1 MSRRLRRRRC
11 AVVSFA
17 ALLAGGAG
25 AYAMGEEP
33 GLSTQTPT
41 LEEVRVIGRREA
53 LAEAQ
58 LSASAVT
65 VSDADQVSLSRSVGD
80 WIELLPGVSL
90 NGQGG
95 LLQAYSIRGFSRAR
109 IRTEIDGVP
118 IFTDRRAGNSV
129 SFVPPELLGQVV
141 VEKAPSSSLY
151 GSGAMG
157 GAVSLNSVAPEG
169 FRLRLD
175 GRSNDEQFALTA
187 LGGSRDFGAGISLR
201 RAQDA
206 RAGNGQVLNTRYE
219 QVAALLR
226 GRQQIG
232 ALDIAYTW
240 LPSVG
245 RDIGRSN
252 ARYPLRRVSR
262 TPHDRHSV
270 ARLELRSNEGWLLRA
285 YHHYQDWDTQV
296 ERVGRRS
303 NLTTYRAHTLGALFF
318 ASTQALGGAG
328 AWGME
333 WVARRGVDI
342 RESEFSG
349 ANARPLRQRVLDG
362 HEDTLGLFVEQG
374 WNLARTNI
382 RGGLR
387 IDRMAQSGGGQDEQD
402 TRWSGLLRAEHA
414 ASSALTLSAELAT
427 AYRFPSLSERYFSG
441 VTPRGEVLGNPDLA
455 PEVRDSVEV
464 GIAYRPLRRALS
476 AGLAVYHSQL
486 DDYIQRLSIDETL
499 TTFKNLR
506 EADITGAEA
515 QLKFRRG
522 RAAHSFSYQWQ
533 KGEDATGITLADLNP
548 SEWRYHLSYL
558 AGRYT
563 LHSDF
568 RYRPARD
575 KSTPGEL
582 PLASAA
588 LWNLS
593 LAREVLRQWRA
604 ELYVSNVLNETYRAS
619 ADRLAPLQPGRSIGV
634 RLTWIGD

>member
-1 MSRRLRRRRC
+1 MSPL
-11 AVVSFA
+11 VV
-17 ALLAGGAG
+17 ALLAAGFGAT
-25 AYAMGEEP
+25 AYATGNDP
-33 GLSTQTPT
+33 GLSVETPP
-41 LEEVRVIGRREA
+41 LEEVRVIGRREV

-58 LSASAVT
+58 FSSSAVT
-65 VSDADQVSLSRSVGD
+65 ISSEDQVSLSRSVGD

-157 GAVSLNSVAPEG
+157 GVVSLNSADPRG

-175 GRSNDEQFALTA
+175 GRSNDEQLALTA
-187 LGGSRDFGAGISLR
+187 LGGNRDFGGGISVR

-206 RAGNGQVLNTRYE
+206 RAGNGQALNTRYE

-226 GRQQIG
+226 GRHRVG
-232 ALDIAYTW
+232 DLDVTYTW
-240 LPSVG
+240 LPGVG

-252 ARYPLRRVSR
+252 ALYPLRRVSR
-262 TPHDRHSV
+262 TPRDRHSV
-270 ARLELRSNEGWLLRA
+270 ARLEFRSNEDWLLRA
-285 YHHYQDWDTQV
+285 YHHYQNWDTQV

-303 NLTTYRAHTLGALFF
+303 NLTTYESHTLGALFF
-318 ASTQALGGAG
+318 ASTEVLGGAG
-328 AWGME
+328 AWGVE

-342 RESEFSG
+342 RESEFSR
-349 ANARPLRQRVLDG
+349 ANTRPLRQRVLDG

-374 WNLARTNI
+374 WNLARTEI

-387 IDRMAQSGGGQDEQD
+387 LDRIAQSGGAQDDKD

-441 VTPRGEVLGNPDLA
+441 VTPRGEVLGNPGLV
-455 PEVRDSVEV
+455 PEVRDSIEV
-464 GIAYRPLRRALS
+464 GMTYRPPQRPLS
-476 AGLAVYHSQL
+476 AGLVAYHSQL
-486 DDYIQRLSIDETL
+486 EDYIERVSIDETL
-499 TTFKNLR
+499 TTFKNR
-506 EADITGAEA
+506 SAADITGAEA
-515 QLKFRRG
+515 QLAFRWG
-522 RAAHSFSYQWQ
+522 RAAHRFSYQWQ
-533 KGEDATGITLADLNP
+533 EGEDDTGLTLADLNP
-548 SEWRYHLSYL
+548 PEWRYHLSYR

-563 LHSDF
+563 LRSDF

-575 KSTPGEL
+575 KPTPGET

-593 LAREVLRQWRA
+593 LAREVRRRWRG
-604 ELYVSNVLNETYRAS
+604 ELYVTNVLDETYRAS
-619 ADRLAPLQPGRSIGV
+619 ADRLAPLQPGRAIGL
-634 RLTWIGD
+634 RLTWIGN

>member
-1 MSRRLRRRRC
+1 MSRRFCR
-11 AVVSFA
+11 FA
-17 ALLAGGAG
+17 AGPLAAALAAAGAG
-25 AYAMGEEP
+25 TYAMGDDP
-33 GLSTQTPT
+33 GLSAQPPT

-58 LSASAVT
+58 LSPSAVT
-65 VSDADQVSLSRSVGD
+65 ISAQDQVSLSRSVGD
-80 WIELLPGVSL
+80 LIELLPGVSL

-129 SFVPPELLGQVV
+129 SFLPPELLGQVV

-157 GAVSLNSVAPEG
+157 GVVSLNSANPEG

-175 GRSNDEQFALTA
+175 GRSNDEQLALTA
-187 LGGSRDFGAGISLR
+187 LGGNQDFGGGISVR
-201 RAQDA
+201 RARDA
-206 RAGNGQVLNTRYE
+206 RAGNGQNLNTQYE
-219 QVAALLR
+219 QVAGLLR
-226 GRQQIG
+226 GRHRTG
-232 ALDIAYTW
+232 ALDITYTW

-262 TPHDRHSV
+262 TPQDRHSV
-270 ARLELRSNEGWLLRA
+270 VRLELRSNEDWLLRA

-296 ERVGRRS
+296 ERVGRRR
-303 NLTTYRAHTLGALFF
+303 NLTTHQSHTLGALFF
-318 ASTQALGGAG
+318 ASTQALGGSG
-328 AWGME
+328 AWGVE

-342 RESEFSG
+342 REAEFSS
-349 ANARPLRQRVLDG
+349 ASARPLRQQVLDG

-374 WNLARTNI
+374 WDLARTEI

-387 IDRMAQSGGGQDEQD
+387 VDRMAQSGGGKDEQD

-414 ASSALTLSAELAT
+414 MSSALTLSAELAT
-427 AYRFPSLSERYFSG
+427 AYRFPSLGERYFSG
-441 VTPRGEVLGNPDLA
+441 VTPRGEVLGNPGLA
-455 PEVRDSVEV
+455 SEVRDSIEM
-464 GIAYRPLRRALS
+464 GIAYRSPRRPLS
-476 AGLAVYHSQL
+476 AGLVAYHSQL
-486 DDYIQRLSIDETL
+486 DDYIQRVSIDETL
-499 TTFKNLR
+499 TTFKNLS
-506 EADITGAEA
+506 EADIAGAEA
-515 QLKFRRG
+515 QLQFRRG
-522 RAAHSFSYQWQ
+522 RAANRFSYQWQ

-548 SEWRYHLSYL
+548 AEWRYHLSYFV
-558 AGRYT
+558 GRYT
-563 LHSDF
+563 LRSDF

-582 PLASAA
+582 PLKSAA

-604 ELYVSNVLNETYRAS
+604 ELYVTNVLDETYRAS
-619 ADRLAPLQPGRSIGV
+619 ADRLAPLQPGRAIGV
-634 RLTWIGD
+634 RLTWVGG